1 MERNDIQQQNLS
13 ERESA
18 VLGAVVFEF
27 ITTGRPVGSR
37 SFVQKY
43 SFNISPATMRNI
55 MYDLEALGFLQQPHT
70 SAGRVPTDLGY
81 RYYVNSVLDSYDL
94 AMDHYRSIRENL
106 LKREF
111 ELDKMFVSITRMLSE
126 ISNYAG
132 VALTPKPDFT
142 VVKHIELVPLS
153 QNLVLVVL
161 VTRTGLVLNKRIQ
174 ISVTL
179 NQDELHKFS
188 KYLTT
193 EMCGFSLHDIKSRSL
208 AEQRKIMNPD
218 SELQLALD
226 ILELALGENES
237 QDVYIE
243 GVEKILKI
251 PDMIEN
257 EYLYPFLHMIE
268 EKHQLNEILVNVM
281 EEEGVTTLIGRE
293 IEYEDICG
301 CSLITSPYKIGDK
314 TVGVIGI
321 IGPTRMN
328 YKVAVPLVDYTGK
341 VVSDLLTKLS
351 K

>member
-1 MERNDIQQQNLS
+1 MENSELQNLS

-55 MYDLEALGFLQQPHT
+55 MYDLESLGFLQQPHT

-81 RYYVNSVLDSYDL
+81 RYYVNSVLDSYEL

-126 ISNYAG
+126 ISCYAG
-132 VALTPKPDFT
+132 IALTPKPDFT
-142 VVKHIELVPLS
+142 ILKHVELVPLS
-153 QNLVLVVL
+153 PNLILVVL

-193 EMCGFSLHDIKSRSL
+193 EVCGFSLYDIKSKRL
-208 AEQRKIMNPD
+208 VELRKELNPD
-218 SELQLALD
+218 NELQLALD
-226 ILELALGENES
+226 ILELALSEEVT

-257 EYLYPFLHMIE
+257 HYLYPFLHMIE
-268 EKHQLNEILVNVM
+268 EKQQLNEILVNVM
-281 EEEGVTTLIGRE
+281 GEEGVTTLIGKE
-293 IEYEDICG
+293 INYEDICG

-314 TVGVIGI
+314 PAGVIGI

-328 YKVAVPLVDYTGK
+328 YKVVVPLVDYTGK

>member
-1 MERNDIQQQNLS
+1 MEHNEFQTQNLS

-55 MYDLEALGFLQQPHT
+55 MFDLESLGFLQQPHT

-81 RYYVNSVLDSYDL
+81 RYYVNSVLGSYEL

-126 ISNYAG
+126 ISSYAG

-153 QNLVLVVL
+153 PGLVLVVL
-161 VTRTGLVLNKRIQ
+161 VTRTGLVINKRIS

-179 NQDELHKFS
+179 NQDELHSFS
-188 KYLTT
+188 KFLTT
-193 EMCGFSLHDIKSRSL
+193 EMCGFSLYDIKNRHLS
-208 AEQRKIMNPD
+208 EQRKKLNPD
-218 SELQLALD
+218 NEMQLALD
-226 ILELALGENES
+226 ILELALGEEVM
-237 QDVYIE
+237 QDVYVE

-257 EYLYPFLHMIE
+257 EHLYPFLHMIE
-268 EKHQLNEILVNVM
+268 EKNQLSEILVNVM
-281 EEEGVTTLIGRE
+281 GADGVTTLIGKE
-293 IEYEDICG
+293 IDYDDICG
-301 CSLITSPYKIGDK
+301 CSLITSSYKIGEK
-314 TVGVIGI
+314 PVGVIGI

-328 YKVAVPLVDYTGK
+328 YKVVVPLVDYTGK